1 MNRMIARVLGVLVF
15 AALAAFPAAS
25 AVANVSDW
33 KFDPDVFDARLLQ
46 DWLFQDGIDYVAVF
60 SDDKGCDAAR
70 TLVDGVLTK
79 LETDEN
85 ADSFGV
91 DALTYDSSVAKDSE
105 EYANGTVDASPE
117 GVAALRERFDALV
130 AARIV
135 GSNPRWLEL
144 YRDACRVRRARRLAD
159 AAEIAPQFV
168 YTKHFVIGAS
178 HYAYTE
184 DVTDEWSPD
193 YSSDRQEGGQLIR
206 ATFAPDGSIRN
217 EILVETKGGV
227 IRDPDVSWDGKRVL
241 FSMRKDLVNDDF
253 HVYEYDVET
262 KEVRQIT
269 SGPGVADIE
278 PIYLPNGDL
287 LFGSTRCTQITDC
300 SYSEVSNLYTCDS
313 NGRFLRRLSF
323 DQVTVNYPKLLDDG
337 RVVYTRWDYND
348 RGQIYPQPLFQMN
361 PDGTAQTE
369 FYGNNSYFPTSII
382 HARGIPGSDR
392 VLAVAGGHHTH
403 QNGKLVVID
412 RSKGT
417 QENEGCTLIA
427 PIRETPADQIDQY
440 GQQGELFQ
448 YPYPLDDETL
458 FCAYLPEG
466 GAWKYDIPFGLYWFN
481 FDGER
486 ELLAFDPAISC
497 GQPIALQERET
508 PTTRP
513 SQVDL
518 SQTTGKYYVQDVY
531 EGPGLEGIE
540 RGTVKALR
548 VVALEFRVAGVGS
561 NENHGPAGAAMVCT
575 PPSISNGSWDVK
587 HVLGEVPVEE
597 DGSAYF
603 EVPAR
608 TPVYFQ
614 LLDAFGDV
622 VQTMRSWSTLQ
633 PGETFGCVGC
643 HEPKGA
649 VIENAKTN
657 AGATTIALRKG
668 VAKLN
673 PVLFPSKGAHEL
685 SGFSFPRDIQPILD
699 RYCVS
704 CHTGGKGK
712 PFSLLGNDDVSPR
725 GLKESESSLRAF
737 SEAYVNLTN
746 AGAHEGPWVNWLG
759 VQEGP
764 ELLPPYYAGAHK
776 SKLISMFRSSD
787 GRYGGQDENHR
798 DVHIDET
805 SVRLLAMWIDLLV
818 PYCGDY
824 AEANKWNADERAHY
838 EYYWT
843 KHFMERNIDETNVE
857 LKRIALESGDDSAGN
872 DSRNIEFGGMLDRL
886 AFMAGYAAR
895 RIPSVAKRD
904 GALNVYRNVA
914 LNPRDN
920 QGDLRD
926 VVLYP
931 HASSNSEYA
940 YADEFAAKNAIDG
953 KKENKGHGPE
963 FPSWGPN
970 LRTDLWLNV
979 DFGCDVEI
987 DKCVIY
993 VRADFPHDTVWQSGT
1008 LEFSDGSKVD
1018 IKLYATA
1025 EPQEFKFDKRRVR
1038 SVRLTNL
1045 KAGFPLKWCGIAE
1058 IEYWGVTAE

>member
-1 MNRMIARVLGVLVF
+1 MNRMISRVWGFLVF
-15 AALAAFPAAS
+15 ATFAAFLASSAS
-25 AVANVSDW
+25 AKVSDW
-33 KFDPDVFDARLLQ
+33 QFDPDVFDARLLQ
-46 DWLFQDGIDYVAVF
+46 DWLLQDGTDYASVF
-60 SDDKGCDAAR
+60 SDEHGCDAAR
-70 TLVDGVLTK
+70 TLVDGVLSK
-79 LETDEN
+79 LEADEN
-85 ADSFGV
+85 ADSFSA
-91 DALTYDSSVAKDSE
+91 DALAYDVSVAE
-105 EYANGTVDASPE
+105 NAEARANGTVDASPD

-130 AARIV
+130 ADEAV
-135 GSNPRWLEL
+135 GHDSQWRVL
-144 YRDACRVRRARRLAD
+144 YRDACRIRRARRLAA

-184 DVTDEWSPD
+184 DVTDEWNID
-193 YSSDRQEGGQLIR
+193 YSVNRQPGGQLIR

-217 EILVETKGGV
+217 EVLVETQSGTL
-227 IRDPDVSWDGKRVL
+227 RDPDVSWDGKRVL
-241 FSMRKDLVNDDF
+241 FSMRKDLKTDDF
-253 HVYEYDVET
+253 HLYEYDVET

-269 SGPGVADIE
+269 SGAGVADIE
-278 PIYLPNGDL
+278 PIYLPSGDL
-287 LFGSTRCTQITDC
+287 LFASTRCTQITDC
-300 SYSEVSNLYTCDS
+300 SWLEVSNLFTCDAA
-313 NGRFLRRLSF
+313 GRYLRRLSF

-369 FYGNNSYFPTSII
+369 FYGNNSYFPTTIM

-392 VLAVAGGHHTH
+392 VLAIAGGHHTNQH
-403 QNGKLVVID
+403 GKLLLID

-417 QENEGCTLIA
+417 QENSGCSLVA
-427 PIRETPADQIDQY
+427 PIRETPADHIDQY
-440 GQQGELFQ
+440 GQDGELFQ

-466 GAWKYDIPFGLYWFN
+466 GAWEYDIPFGLYWFN

-497 GQPIALQERET
+497 GQPIALQERII

-518 SQTTGKYYVQDVY
+518 NQKTGKYYVQDVY

-540 RGTVKALR
+540 RGTVKELR
-548 VVALEFRVAGVGS
+548 VVALEYRAAGVGS
-561 NENHGPAGAAMVCT
+561 NGNSGPAGSAMVCT
-575 PPSISNGSWDVK
+575 PPAIDNGSWDVK

-614 LLDAFGDV
+614 LLDKFGDV

-649 VIENAKTN
+649 VIENATTN
-657 AGATTIALRKG
+657 AGATTIALKKG
-668 VAKLN
+668 VARLK
-673 PVLFPSKGAHEL
+673 PVLFPSKGSHEL
-685 SGFSFPRDIQPILD
+685 AGFSFPRDVQPILD
-699 RYCVS
+699 HHCVS
-704 CHTGGKGK
+704 CHTGEKDK
-712 PFSLLGNDDVSPR
+712 PFSLLGNEDVSPR
-725 GLKESESSLRAF
+725 GLKASESSLRAF

-746 AGAHEGPWVNWLG
+746 GGAHEGPWVNWLG
-759 VQEGP
+759 IQEGP
-764 ELLPPYYAGAHK
+764 ELLPPYFAGAHK
-776 SKLISMFRSSD
+776 SKLIKMFRD
-787 GRYGGQDENHR
+787 PEGRCGGRDENHR
-798 DVHIDET
+798 DVHIDEA

-824 AEANKWNADERAHY
+824 FEANKWNDEERAHY

-843 KHFMERNIDETNVE
+843 KHLMERDIDEFNLE
-857 LKRIALESGDDSAGN
+857 LKRVALETGDDSAGN
-872 DSRNIEFGGMLDRL
+872 DSLNIAFGGTVDRQT
-886 AFMAGYAAR
+886 FMEGYAAR
-895 RIPSVAKRD
+895 RLPSVARRR
-904 GALNVYRNVA
+904 GELNVYRNLA

-920 QGDLRD
+920 QGDARD

-953 KKENKGHGPE
+953 NKENKGHGPD

-1018 IKLYATA
+1018 VKLYATA

-1038 SVRLTNL
+1038 SVRLTNF
-1045 KAGFPLKWCGIAE
+1045 KTDFPLKWSGITE
-1058 IEYWGVTAE
+1058 IEYWGVSAE